1 MSLISASN
9 KRAQPM
15 YVQRFS
21 GADFQQSHST
31 ELEWKCVYIRPNVV
45 VVVAAAV
52 SNAAALH

>member
-1 MSLISASN
+1 
-9 KRAQPM
+9 M

-45 VVVAAAV
+45 VVAAATAAAV